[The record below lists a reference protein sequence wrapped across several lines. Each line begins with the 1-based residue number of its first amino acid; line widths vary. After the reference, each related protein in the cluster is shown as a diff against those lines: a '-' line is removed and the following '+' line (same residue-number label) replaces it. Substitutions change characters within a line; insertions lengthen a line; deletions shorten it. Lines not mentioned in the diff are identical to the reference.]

1 MVSLVLLSHSRK
13 IVEGTKELAE
23 EMARDAPIFVA
34 GGTDDGEMGS
44 SYELIKDA
52 IEKAYGPDG
61 VIILYDLGSSV
72 MTAAL
77 VLEELDENMR
87 ARIKVMNAPLVEGA
101 IAAAVEINSGASL
114 EEVETVLKEIEM
126 IK

>member
-23 EMARDAPIFVA
+23 EMAREAPIFVA
-34 GGTDDGEMGS
+34 GGTDDGSMGS
-44 SYELIKDA
+44 SYELIKDT
-52 IEKAYGPDG
+52 IEKAFSADG
-61 VIILYDLGSSV
+61 VIILYDLGSSA

-77 VLEELDENMR
+77 VLDDLDEQMR
-87 ARIKVMNAPLVEGA
+87 ARIKLMNAPLVEGA
-101 IAAAVEINSGASL
+101 VAAAVEINSGANL
-114 EEVETVLKEIEM
+114 EDVEMVLKEIEM